1 MALRFGRNYSAVSEE
16 LFAAIAAYIDEVY
29 AGAPADALHDPNRAR
44 FSGATLPADA
54 LAPEAPTFE
63 DSGFGPEP
71 APFEDGGFASESSP
85 LGDDDFDLE
94 LSPGPIADDFGFESS
109 SGSMADGFDDA
120 PPVAA
125 PLPRESEPSPPPNAA
140 PRRGEAEAPR
150 SESLRRAE
158 SLRRPQDREAE
169 IAPRRAMAS
178 RGLGRLFR
186 RPEPD
191 AAPMES
197 LEAML
202 AQIDESFGQTLLRR
216 IDERHLTDAQCYKR
230 ANVDRRLFN
239 KIKNNP
245 DYRPGKQTVLAFAI
259 ALRLSLEETRDL
271 LMKAGYALSH
281 SSKSDIVV
289 EYCILNGIYDI
300 IEINQ
305 VLFRLDLQ
313 PLGY

>member
-1 MALRFGRNYSAVSEE
+1 MPPRFGRNYSAVSEE
-16 LFAAIAAYIDEVY
+16 LFAAISAYIDEVY

-44 FSGATLPADA
+44 FSRPSTPFDAPAQIGPLPEDA
-54 LAPEAPTFE
+54 GFTPESAAF
-63 DSGFGPEP
+63 
-71 APFEDGGFASESSP
+71 
-85 LGDDDFDLE
+85 GDDDLGPE
-94 LSPGPIADDFGFESS
+94 LSP
-109 SGSMADGFDDA
+109 GSMADGFGQA
-120 PPVAA
+120 SPPPAA
-125 PLPRESEPSPPPNAA
+125 PVPESEPAAQPKAAREAEPGALRRERLHRAKGPRSRQPREDEILPRSRQARESEIL
-140 PRRGEAEAPR
+140 PR
-150 SESLRRAE
+150 SRQA
-158 SLRRPQDREAE
+158 REDE
-169 IAPRRAMAS
+169 ILPRSAKSS
-178 RGLGRLFR
+178 RGLGGLFR
-186 RPEPD
+186 RSGTP
-191 AAPMES
+191 APSAS
-197 LEAML
+197 LEDML
-202 AQIDESFGQTLLRR
+202 SQIDESFGQTLLRR
-216 IDERHLTDAQCYKR
+216 IDERRLTDAQCYKR

>member
-1 MALRFGRNYSAVSEE
+1 MPLRFGRNYSAVSEE
-16 LFAAIAAYIDEVY
+16 LFSAISAYIDAVY

-44 FSGATLPADA
+44 FSGASLPADA
-54 LAPEAPTFE
+54 FAPEDADYAPGPGAFE
-63 DSGFGPEP
+63 E
-71 APFEDGGFASESSP
+71 
-85 LGDDDFDLE
+85 DDFDLE
-94 LSPGPIADDFGFESS
+94 LSSGPIADDFGFEPSAS
-109 SGSMADGFDDA
+109 SMADAWAA
-120 PPVAA
+120 PPPPAA
-125 PLPRESEPSPPPNAA
+125 PARESAPQPQPEAA
-140 PRRGEAEAPR
+140 QHKAEAEAPR
-150 SESLRRAE
+150 RASLRRAE
-158 SLRRPQDREAE
+158 ALRREQLRRPRDREDKA
-169 IAPRRAMAS
+169 APRRAKTS
-178 RGLGRLFR
+178 RGLGGLFR
-186 RPEPD
+186 RAEPD
-191 AAPMES
+191 AAPRAS